1 VTATFLRITDAPM
14 RQTLTVARE
23 ALNAVLLA
31 CNGEG
36 WVRIDQI
43 GDIA

>member
-1 VTATFLRITDAPM
+1 MTATFLRITDAPM

-23 ALNAVLLA
+23 ALNAVLA